1 MKFTQDMAQGGH
13 GRLDQEQRRIPADA
27 APARAC
33 WHGSLRDRPV
43 GQAGALRV
51 RLPDASVR
59 HALAPAL
66 AAFAERHPDLAMQ
79 LDSPGGADAAPQP
92 CDISIGLEPPA
103 DPAWM
108 AHRLG
113 ALRANLYAAPGYLA
127 RRPAPEH
134 PADLAMHDCI
144 GLHVG
149 AHRAHDTRPARWRLW
164 CGPERVVVLARER
177 YGVDTPAMAL
187 QLAARGVGIAALHA
201 LGAAVWRGAGLV
213 PVLPRWELE
222 PVTLYALTGSRRLP
236 TRAHALIDWLART
249 LA

>member
-1 MKFTQDMAQGGH
+1 MAGPL
-13 GRLDQEQRRIPADA
+13 RL
-27 APARAC
+27 
-33 WHGSLRDRPV
+33 
-43 GQAGALRV
+43 
-51 RLPDASVR
+51 RLPDASVH

-66 AAFAERHPDLAMQ
+66 AAFAEHHPDVRMRLEQA
-79 LDSPGGADAAPQP
+79 GGAGAAQAP

-103 DPAWM
+103 DPAWV

-113 ALRANLYAAPGYLA
+113 ALRAGLYAAPGYLA

-144 GLHVG
+144 GLRLGGHG
-149 AHRAHDTRPARWRLW
+149 GRDTLPARWRLW

-222 PVTLYALTGSRRLP
+222 PVTLYALTGPRRLP
-236 TRAHALIDWLART
+236 ARARALLDWLART